1 MRLAQAHNTH
11 SVGRPGYRMA
21 LAAMTL
27 VVVGMACGDN
37 TKPGDPMDGTF
48 PPETGVETTFEVVI
62 NTPDKSP

>member
-1 MRLAQAHNTH
+1 MSPLRLPEARNMH

-37 TKPGDPMDGTF
+37 TKPGDPMDGK
-48 PPETGVETTFEVVI
+48 EITFEVVI